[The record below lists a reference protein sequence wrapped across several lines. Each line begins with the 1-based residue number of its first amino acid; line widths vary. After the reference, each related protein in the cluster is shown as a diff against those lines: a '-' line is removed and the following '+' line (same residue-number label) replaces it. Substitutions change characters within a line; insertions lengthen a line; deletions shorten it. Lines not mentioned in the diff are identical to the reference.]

1 MSKLTEKQKR
11 FCEEYLIDLNATQS
25 YLRAGYKAKS
35 NEIARVESHKL
46 LTKPNIQQY
55 IEELRAE
62 QSKRTEITADKVLE
76 ELGFVAFNRDI
87 KCIGRD
93 KVKAL
98 ELIGQHLEMF
108 TEKVSITK
116 EEEISKLDNILSQLK
131 GDTS

>member
-1 MSKLTEKQKR
+1 M
-11 FCEEYLIDLNATQS
+11 
-25 YLRAGYKAKS
+25 
-35 NEIARVESHKL
+35 
-46 LTKPNIQQY
+46 
-55 IEELRAE
+55 RAE